1 MRLEDERNAFDSGG
15 VGAFAA
21 LGEALFDDRFRIG
34 EQRDAFASF
43 AFAAEVVIQAFAIGG
58 LREHACQR
66 VLAEAAR
73 AAKEQRMRN
82 SLAAQSAAEGGDD
95 TFIAEKFGEA
105 HGSAAFLR
113 DGQRNNLQDSG

>member
-1 MRLEDERNAFDSGG
+1 MRLEDERNAFDSGR

-21 LGEALFDDRFRIG
+21 LGEALLDDWLGIG
-34 EQRDAFASF
+34 EEGNAFAGF
-43 AFAAEVVIQAFAIGG
+43 AFAAKVVFHAFAIGG
-58 LREHACQR
+58 LRKHACQR

-73 AAKEQRMRN
+73 AAKEQRVRN
-82 SLAAQSAAEGGDD
+82 TLAAEGASEGGDD

-113 DGQRNNLQDSG
+113 